1 MEIKKVCVLGA
12 GTMGSGIVQLFAQS
26 GYEVSV
32 RDIEDRFVQNGL
44 NGIKKGL
51 QRFFVDKGKMTQA
64 EADAI
69 MARIK
74 GTTDLKE
81 AVAGAQLVVESVI
94 EDLKVKQQV
103 FRELEEL
110 CDPET
115 ILATNTS
122 SLSITAIGSGI
133 KRQDKV
139 IGMHFFNPANVM
151 KLVELIKGAKT
162 SDETYNVI
170 KDLSLKLGKE
180 VITSQKDTAGFI
192 VNRIFLAIVNE
203 AARLVYEGVATPE
216 DVDRGCQ
223 LGLGHSMGPLTTA
236 DLTGIDI
243 VLDVT
248 NVLYESF
255 GERFL
260 PNPLL
265 KIKVAAG
272 ETGRKAGKGFYDYSQ
287 A

>member
-12 GTMGSGIVQLFAQS
+12 GTMGSGITQLLAQS
-26 GYEVSV
+26 GFEVSL
-32 RDIEDRFVQNGL
+32 RDIEDRFVQGGL
-44 NGIKKGL
+44 NNIQKSL
-51 QRFFVDKGKMTQA
+51 QRFFVEKDKMTQS

-81 AVAGAQLVVESVI
+81 AASGAPLVIESII
-94 EDLKVKQQV
+94 EDLAVKQQV
-103 FRELEEL
+103 YRELDEI
-110 CDPET
+110 CPPET

-122 SLSITAIGSGI
+122 SLSVTAIASVTR
-133 KRQDKV
+133 RQDKV
-139 IGMHFFNPANVM
+139 IGMHFFNPATVM

-162 SDETYNVI
+162 SDETYEVI
-170 KDLSLKLGKE
+170 KDMSIKLGKE

-203 AARLVYEGVATPE
+203 ATRLVYEGVATPE
-216 DVDRGCQ
+216 DVDKGCQ
-223 LGLGHSMGPLTTA
+223 LGLGHAMGPLTTA

-248 NVLYESF
+248 NILYESF

-260 PNPLL
+260 PCPLVR
-265 KIKVAAG
+265 IKYAAG
-272 ETGRKAGKGFYDYSQ
+272 ELGRKAGKGFYDYSQ
-287 A
+287 R

>member
-12 GTMGSGIVQLFAQS
+12 GTMGSGIVQLFAQN
-26 GYEVSV
+26 GYDVSV
-32 RDIEDRFVQNGL
+32 RDIEDRFVQNGI
-44 NGIKKGL
+44 NNIKKGL

-81 AVAGAQLVVESVI
+81 AVSGAQLVVESVI

-216 DVDRGCQ
+216 DVDKGCQ
-223 LGLGHSMGPLTTA
+223 LGLGHNMGPLATA
-236 DLTGIDI
+236 DLTGIDV

-265 KIKVAAG
+265 KLKVAAG
-272 ETGRKAGKGFYDYSQ
+272 EIGRKAGKGFYDYSQ

>member
-12 GTMGSGIVQLFAQS
+12 GTMGSGIVQLFAQN

-32 RDIEDRFVQNGL
+32 RDIEDRFVQNGI
-44 NGIKKGL
+44 NNIKKGL

-81 AVAGAQLVVESVI
+81 AVSGVQLVVESVI
-94 EDLKVKQQV
+94 EDLEVKQQV

-110 CDPET
+110 CEPET

-216 DVDRGCQ
+216 DVDKGCQ

-272 ETGRKAGKGFYDYSQ
+272 EVGRKAGKGFYDYSQ